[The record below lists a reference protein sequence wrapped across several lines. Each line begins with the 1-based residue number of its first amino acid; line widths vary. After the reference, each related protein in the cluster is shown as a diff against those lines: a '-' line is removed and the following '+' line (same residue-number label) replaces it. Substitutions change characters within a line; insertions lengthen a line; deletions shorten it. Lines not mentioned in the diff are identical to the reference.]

1 MENKNNLPVTL
12 NKNRKNFST
21 QLKQIF
27 TNKQVIVSFI
37 ATLVILIL
45 FRVGAGLTMPGIKIS
60 DGYSGSDQTSF
71 LGILNL
77 LGGGGVSRISFMAI
91 GVSPYITAQIIV
103 QLLST
108 DLIKPLTRLTK
119 SGEKGKRKLEVIT
132 RLLTIPFA
140 IMQAYAVLSL
150 SFNSGLISNVFDAT
164 SMNDIPPYQLFLI
177 LMGMTAGSFLT
188 LFLADIIS
196 KRGIGNGITLI
207 ILSGI
212 VASLYPNFA
221 SVFSALVTN
230 SSESNELLKYFSFV
244 IYVVFFILILL
255 ATVFMNG
262 STRKI
267 PIQQIGQGL
276 SKNVDEMP
284 YLPIKLNAAGV
295 IPVIFAS
302 SIMTILPTIAQFL
315 PSNDS
320 FRSFV
325 NNYFAIETPV
335 GLTIY
340 ALFIIAFGFFYSHI
354 QVNSEK
360 LAENFQKSGKFIPG
374 VKMGVETE
382 RYISRT
388 LNRINCI
395 GVPFLTVIAIIPYI
409 ISLTTPIPNG
419 LALGGTG
426 IIIMV
431 SASLEFWL
439 ALKSAQTNYS
449 YSNLTKG
456 IKKSNELEMVRDTKT
471 GKENKKDKHLW

>member
-1 MENKNNLPVTL
+1 MINTSNSPTVVNKN
-12 NKNRKNFST
+12 KKNFST

-27 TNKQVIVSFI
+27 TNKQVLVSFF
-37 ATLVILIL
+37 ATLVILVL
-45 FRVGAGLTMPGIKIS
+45 FRIGAGLTMPGIEINS
-60 DGYSGSDQTSF
+60 SYSGSDQSSF
-71 LGILNL
+71 LGVLNL
-77 LGGGGVSRISFMAI
+77 LGGGGVSRLSFMAI

-140 IMQAYAVLSL
+140 MMQAYAVLSL
-150 SFNSGLISNVFDAT
+150 SFTSGLISNVFGAT
-164 SMNDIPPYQLFLI
+164 SIGDIPGYQMFFI
-177 LMGMTAGSFLT
+177 LVGMTAGSFLT

-196 KRGIGNGITLI
+196 KRGIGNGITLV

-212 VASLYPNFA
+212 VASLYPNFV
-221 SVFSALVTN
+221 SVFSVLVSDSTTA
-230 SSESNELLKYFSFV
+230 NELLKYFSFV

-262 STRKI
+262 SVRKI

-302 SIMTILPTIAQFL
+302 SIMTIPPTIAQFL
-315 PSNDS
+315 PQNDAS
-320 FRSFV
+320 RTFI
-325 NNYFAIETPV
+325 NQYLAIETPV

-340 ALFIIAFGFFYSHI
+340 AILIILFGFFYSHI

-374 VKMGVETE
+374 VKMGNETQK
-382 RYISRT
+382 YISRT

-439 ALKSAQTNYS
+439 ALKSAQTNYN

-456 IKKSNELEMVRDTKT
+456 LKKSNELEIVGQYTDKDS
-471 GKENKKDKHLW
+471 KKDKHLW